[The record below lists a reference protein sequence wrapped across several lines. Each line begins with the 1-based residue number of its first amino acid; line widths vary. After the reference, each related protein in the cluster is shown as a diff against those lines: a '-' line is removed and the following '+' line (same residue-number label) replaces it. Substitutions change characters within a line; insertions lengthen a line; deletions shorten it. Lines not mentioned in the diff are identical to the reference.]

1 MFFLGIFFLINTVD
15 RSISTAKSGRITKAE
30 NSGTV
35 GVGLGEAEVEAEKL
49 GTVMVC
55 TALQSLTLP
64 TISNRRILLLR
75 YYH

>member
-1 MFFLGIFFLINTVD
+1 
-15 RSISTAKSGRITKAE
+15 
-30 NSGTV
+30 
-35 GVGLGEAEVEAEKL
+35 
-49 GTVMVC
+49 MVC